1 MPDDQRLTVF
11 LLAGALLGA
20 PARAQDTAVPDSL
33 RISAGWDVGRHQ
45 PYDAVLSF
53 ALNRP
58 LQPNEGRI
66 AVIVGRADLSALL
79 ELRGARARLPLRGER
94 LPVSDLDVEA
104 WLVGADGT
112 WRELGRFPLR
122 RLTRSGFE
130 AMSMR
135 PRLNVQSAGQ
145 LDARAPAGTPPPPRT
160 AVYQDVTLESGF
172 DGTLRRNGWNVA
184 WQGLVTGAS
193 HAPARLRA
201 AQLGP
206 DAPAMDLAS
215 YNVRATRGA
224 LAFAAGHV
232 ALGNHRLLASQF
244 RSRGVTADVTLGRR
258 VTFAL
263 GSSAGSE
270 LVGWRDPLGLS
281 RPGHRVASASLG
293 VEALPKRPG
302 LLRLEL
308 TALDGSLQ
316 PLPAFTQQAAT
327 DREQSRGF
335 GAQLVAGDAS
345 QRVRLA
351 IGVARSRF
359 DNPLDPALAG
369 DSNIVAVRA
378 ETRGAR
384 FGEVAVDALRNAKI
398 GSIPATLALIV
409 RHERTDPLYRSV
421 AAFVQADRQQDGLE
435 ATGSAGVI
443 QWQASAS
450 RARDNLDE
458 VPSLLITRT
467 RNYTVNAAVP
477 TAALV
482 RAPNAWWLPAL
493 TIAWQGVM
501 QRGDSTPPNG
511 GFRAAFQIPD
521 QRTGNLGVAAAWQ
534 RAQWSASYR
543 ISRSIVDNRQ
553 PERERADF
561 STVAHAVTVG
571 AAMLRGSFGI
581 DLSREAQDNLELG
594 TAAVKHSIGVQG
606 DWRPLGHSAFTG
618 AVALSRVRDDAATQ
632 RARNVELRF
641 EASQG
646 FNAWVR
652 PPDGSQAR
660 AFVRW
665 GRTGAALRLA
675 GLRQPSV
682 AQWTL
687 DGGLSLRLF

>member
-1 MPDDQRLTVF
+1 MHDDQRLTVF
-11 LLAGALLGA
+11 LLAGALLGV
-20 PARAQDTAVPDSL
+20 PARAQDTATPDSL
-33 RISAGWDVGRHQ
+33 RIVAGWDVGRHQ

-53 ALNRP
+53 ALSRP
-58 LQPNEGRI
+58 LGPNEGRI
-66 AVIVGRADLSALL
+66 AMIVGRADLSALI
-79 ELRGARARLPLRGER
+79 ELRGTRAKLPLRGER
-94 LPVSDLDVEA
+94 LPAGDLDVEA

-145 LDARAPAGTPPPPRT
+145 LDARAPAGAPPPPRT

-172 DGTLRRNGWNVA
+172 DGALRRDGWDVA

-244 RSRGVTADVTLGRR
+244 RSRGVTADVKLGQRITL
-258 VTFAL
+258 AL

-270 LVGWRDPLGLS
+270 LVGWSDPLGLARS
-281 RPGHRVASASLG
+281 GHRVAAASLG
-293 VEALPKRPG
+293 IEALPARPG

-327 DREQSRGF
+327 DREKSRGF

-351 IGVARSRF
+351 IGIARSRF
-359 DNPLDPALAG
+359 DNPLDPLLAG

-384 FGEVAVDALRNAKI
+384 FGEIAVDALRSAKI
-398 GSIPATLALIV
+398 GSIPATLAFVV

-435 ATGSAGVI
+435 ANGSAGVI

-450 RARDNLDE
+450 YARDNLDD
-458 VPSLLITRT
+458 VSSLLVTRT
-467 RNYTVNAAVP
+467 RNYAINASVP
-477 TAALV
+477 MAALV
-482 RAPNAWWLPAL
+482 RAPNAWWLPSL
-493 TIAWQGVM
+493 TISWQGAM
-501 QRGDSTPPNG
+501 QRGDSTPPNS
-511 GFRAAFQIPD
+511 GFRAPFQIPD
-521 QRTGNLGVAAAWQ
+521 QRTGNLAVAAAWQ
-534 RAQWSASYR
+534 RAEWSAGYR
-543 ISRSIVDNRQ
+543 VGRSIVDNRQ

-561 STVAHAVTVG
+561 STLVQGVTLG
-571 AAMLRGSFGI
+571 AALPRGSIAI
-581 DLSREAQDNLELG
+581 DLSREAQDNVELR
-594 TAAVKHSIGVQG
+594 TAAVNHRIGMQM
-606 DWRPLGHSAFTG
+606 DWRPFGHSALAG
-618 AVALSRVRDDAATQ
+618 AVTLSHVRDDAATQ

-652 PPDGSQAR
+652 PPDASQVR

>member
-1 MPDDQRLTVF
+1 MHDHQRLTVF

-20 PARAQDTAVPDSL
+20 PARAQDTALPDSL
-33 RISAGWDVGRHQ
+33 RIIAGWDVGRLQ
-45 PYDAVLSF
+45 PHDAVLSF
-53 ALNRP
+53 TLSRMLA
-58 LQPNEGRI
+58 PNEGRI
-66 AVIVGRADLSALL
+66 AMIVGRADLSALI
-79 ELRGARARLPLRGER
+79 ELRGARAKLPLRGER
-94 LPVSDLDVEA
+94 LPAGDLDVEA
-104 WLVGADGT
+104 WLVGGDGT

-145 LDARAPAGTPPPPRT
+145 LDARAPAGAPPAPRT

-172 DGTLRRNGWNVA
+172 DGTLRRDGWNVT
-184 WQGLVTGAS
+184 WQGLATGAS

-224 LAFAAGHV
+224 LALAAGHV

-258 VTFAL
+258 ITFAL
-263 GSSAGSE
+263 GSTAGSE
-270 LVGWRDPLGLS
+270 LVGWSDPLGLA
-281 RPGHRVASASLG
+281 RAGHRVASVAVG
-293 VEALPKRPG
+293 IEAAPTRPG

-327 DREQSRGF
+327 DREESRGF

-345 QRVRLA
+345 QRVRVA

-359 DNPLDPALAG
+359 GNPRDPLLAD
-369 DSNIVAVRA
+369 DSNIVAVRT

-384 FGEVAVDALRNAKI
+384 FGEIAVDALRSAKI
-398 GSIPATLALIV
+398 GPVPATLAFVL

-435 ATGSAGVI
+435 ANGSVGVI

-450 RARDNLDE
+450 RARDNLDA
-458 VPSLLITRT
+458 VSSLLITRT
-467 RNYTVNAAVP
+467 RNYGINTAVP
-477 TAALV
+477 MAALV
-482 RAPNAWWLPAL
+482 RTPNAWWLPSL
-493 TIAWQGVM
+493 TIAWQGVA

-521 QRTGNLGVAAAWQ
+521 QRSGNLGVAASWQ
-534 RAQWSASYR
+534 RAEWSAGYR
-543 ISRSIVDNRQ
+543 VSHSIVDNRQ
-553 PERERADF
+553 PERQRADF
-561 STVAHAVTVG
+561 TTLAHGVTVG
-571 AAMLRGSFGI
+571 ATSPRGSFAI
-581 DLSREAQDNLELG
+581 DLSREAQDNVELG
-594 TAAVKHSIGVQG
+594 TAAVNHRIGLQG
-606 DWRPLGHSAFTG
+606 DWRPFSHSALAT
-618 AVALSRVRDDAATQ
+618 AVTLSHVRDQTTTQ
-632 RARNVELRF
+632 RARNVELRI

-652 PPDGSQAR
+652 PSDGSQVR